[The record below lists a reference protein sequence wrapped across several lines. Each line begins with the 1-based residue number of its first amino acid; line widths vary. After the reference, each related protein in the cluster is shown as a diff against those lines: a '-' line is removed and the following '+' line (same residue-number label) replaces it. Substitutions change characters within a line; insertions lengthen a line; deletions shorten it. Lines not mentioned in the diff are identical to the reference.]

1 MGLGKG
7 FGLGSG
13 GGGGG
18 GASLTDGGQ
27 QVFDANAGQKIFVLT
42 LITLIGLSQVWVDGK
57 LQDYGVDKTTSD
69 TQIEFNV
76 GLDEGQ
82 IVTVTG
88 QDV

>member
-42 LITLIGLSQVWVDGK
+42 
-57 LQDYGVDKTTSD
+57 YGVDKTTSD